1 MRRVVSV
8 IQKSIDAETI
18 VIRSED
24 GYDQQY
30 EARPLVQ
37 ARVKMRSIGDAAVL
51 VLDGES
57 QVADVAFLS
66 YRKEAPAR
74 PRARWPDRDERP
86 ASRSDQLASMRA
98 APTAVCAWSH
108 DTGLHRHA
116 TVGID
121 APGSI
126 GGR

>member
-8 IQKSIDAETI
+8 IQKSIDAEMI

-51 VLDGES
+51 LLCGKAKWGCCFSVRHKVGAS
-57 QVADVAFLS
+57 KASCA
-66 YRKEAPAR
+66 AAR
-74 PRARWPDRDERP
+74 
-86 ASRSDQLASMRA
+86 SRRA
-98 APTAVCAWSH
+98 AGVEVGSAGVDACRA
-108 DTGLHRHA
+108 HRS
-116 TVGID
+116 VRVV
-121 APGSI
+121 P
-126 GGR
+126 